1 MKFISLIALT
11 LVISSV
17 LSLQLTYSKSASL
30 EPEKKEL
37 TIKERTKM
45 RLNKAKE
52 KIQKDKAEE
61 NKDNDLLLQ
70 LEKVCKVDLD
80 ILKCYEDK
88 IMSFAETI
96 NNEEKYNNFEKVFK
110 KECNSLKDE
119 KEKADC
125 NAKANKGTI
134 EKEFT
139 DLKGKKG
146 KLSYLY
152 YLGVLQFGLEGK
164 LVNFP
169 KEDMSEVKDGLLNF
183 ITKHSAK
190 KNEQLVDLTGAD
202 KISPQYTKLFSNL
215 NKFTQIP
222 RELLLNNH
230 SIDTKDKL
238 FEYISKEMFKELQKL
253 LKAEMTGTQE
263 QLLTELKKPDP
274 NSSLFKDNA
283 SLKAIFAKVEAKK
296 GIHFEL

>member
-1 MKFISLIALT
+1 
-11 LVISSV
+11 
-17 LSLQLTYSKSASL
+17 
-30 EPEKKEL
+30 
-37 TIKERTKM
+37 M

-61 NKDNDLLLQ
+61 NKDNDLLFQ

-96 NNEEKYNNFEKVFK
+96 KNEEKYNNFEKVFK

-146 KLSYLY
+146 KLH
-152 YLGVLQFGLEGK
+152 
-164 LVNFP
+164 
-169 KEDMSEVKDGLLNF
+169 
-183 ITKHSAK
+183 T
-190 KNEQLVDLTGAD
+190 
-202 KISPQYTKLFSNL
+202 
-215 NKFTQIP
+215 
-222 RELLLNNH
+222 
-230 SIDTKDKL
+230 
-238 FEYISKEMFKELQKL
+238 YI
-253 LKAEMTGTQE
+253 
-263 QLLTELKKPDP
+263 
-274 NSSLFKDNA
+274 
-283 SLKAIFAKVEAKK
+283 I
-296 GIHFEL
+296 